1 MTDTYSLARE
11 QLERTGAVT
20 LPGRTLRMWGM
31 ALLALGFAVTG
42 AAMVV
47 VPLSDLPFGSSRRDS
62 PLTVLGGAMAVVLFG
77 ALVPIFAARAPRQ
90 RRALT
95 LSYTGLA
102 VEGGPWIDQSW
113 IRDVRVGAGRGSSV
127 DIVLYPFGM
136 EQWSRHRPPLLAW
149 MHRRSGVV
157 PVPPLRGMDPAQ
169 TAFLILA
176 AWGRLR

>member
-1 MTDTYSLARE
+1 MTDTYSIARE

-20 LPGRTLRMWGM
+20 LPGRTWRMWGM

-62 PLTVLGGAMAVVLFG
+62 PVTVLFGAMGVVLFG

-113 IRDVRVGAGRGSSV
+113 IRDVRAGDGRRTSV
-127 DIVLYPFGM
+127 VISLHPYGM
-136 EQWSRHRPPLLAW
+136 QQWARHQPPLLAW
-149 MHRRSGVV
+149 MHRRNGIIRVA
-157 PVPPLRGMDPAQ
+157 PLRGMDPAQ
-169 TAFLILA
+169 TAFLIRM
-176 AWGRLR
+176 AWNRLR